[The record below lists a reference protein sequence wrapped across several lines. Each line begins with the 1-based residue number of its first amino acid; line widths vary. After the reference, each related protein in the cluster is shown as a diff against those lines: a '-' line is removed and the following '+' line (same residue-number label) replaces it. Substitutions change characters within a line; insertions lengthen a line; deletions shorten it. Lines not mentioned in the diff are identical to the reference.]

1 MAVETHGFHQCKVQW
16 LPGVDSHRAGIHPES
31 TSQAAVF
38 ELLFT
43 VQGWTPRGVDS
54 QKFEPVASDVPRFAR
69 QHTNIAR
76 KEPEISWLAGWTPVG
91 PLPDPG
97 NHPEIHPHP
106 PKSKGENEPFGAL
119 SPSCLR
125 NSTNLLQMS
134 KEKVLQHIG
143 VTAHSSAQRSW
154 SAPTA
159 SAARPSCGRNPA
171 HR

>member
-76 KEPEISWLAGWTPVG
+76 KEPETAVGWTPAG
-91 PLPDPG
+91 PSLDTGVQQAPSTQRGERAFQRTLP
-97 NHPEIHPHP
+97 I
-106 PKSKGENEPFGAL
+106 L
-119 SPSCLR
+119 PS
-125 NSTNLLQMS
+125 
-134 KEKVLQHIG
+134 E
-143 VTAHSSAQRSW
+143 
-154 SAPTA
+154 
-159 SAARPSCGRNPA
+159 
-171 HR
+171 